1 MFVLQN
7 RMNPLTLKI
16 VAYADECSAIQ
27 RVRTEVFQ
35 LEQGVSPELEF
46 DGLDDL
52 STHLLAYWEEQA
64 VGTAR
69 LRPIAPCMVKIER
82 VAVLAA
88 YRGRRIGEAL
98 MQRAI
103 AHLTTQGIVNV
114 RLSSQLH
121 AQAFYERL
129 GFVPQGD
136 VFEEAGIPHIYM
148 QRDL

>member
-1 MFVLQN
+1 
-7 RMNPLTLKI
+7 MNPLTLKI
-16 VAYADECSAIQ
+16 VAYADERDAIQ

-35 LEQGVSPELEF
+35 VEQGVSPELEF

-52 STHLLAYWEEQA
+52 STHLVAYWEDQP

-69 LRPIAPCMVKIER
+69 LRAIAPQMVKIER

-103 AHLTTQGIVNV
+103 AHLTAQGVV
-114 RLSSQLH
+114 KARLSSQLH
-121 AQAFYERL
+121 AQPFYERL
-129 GFVPQGD
+129 GFVPQGS